1 MSSTHFRKNARETDE
16 SVPILPFLPKNK
28 NFTKSK
34 VKLVRDGTNQV
45 SCRLMR
51 LKTIQ
56 IQLKPVQTID
66 LEFLIRTPR
75 SVKSGLIID
84 ESIRITESIPSRSMK
99 IGLKAD
105 ESV

>member
-1 MSSTHFRKNARETDE
+1 M
-16 SVPILPFLPKNK
+16 
-28 NFTKSK
+28 
-34 VKLVRDGTNQV
+34 NQV

-56 IQLKPVQTID
+56 IQLKPVRTID
-66 LEFLIRTPR
+66 LEFLIRTSR
-75 SVKSGLIID
+75 SVKLGLIID
-84 ESIRITESIPSRSMK
+84 KSVRITESIPPRSVK